1 MIDFLL
7 SGIGRVVIGAI
18 GGAIGASL
26 AAGVANKLKW
36 SSNVRTGLI
45 VIAAALFGIGLP
57 RVIAHFAEQEKVS
70 VIVDAGLDIARGISA
85 KADKADTL
93 NGRDE
98 ILINEGRQAAN
109 EILRKLDAKE
119 KVRYA
124 AGEFWAYYFVVTIG
138 RAEYCAKQ
146 GVSIDEFVSGVQR
159 LNKLDFDGATSIV
172 SPKKA
177 EAFFRE
183 HILPKVRIDIEAMHH
198 SLSERYQVP
207 VQVFCKAYQE
217 QAIEAAQDFK
227 FSDAMPQLSYILR
240 TATENR

>member
-18 GGAIGASL
+18 GGAVGAVLASGIG
-26 AAGVANKLKW
+26 NKLKW
-36 SSNVRTGLI
+36 SSNVRT
-45 VIAAALFGIGLP
+45 VVVVVAAALLGIGLP
-57 RVIAHFAEQEKVS
+57 GVVAHFAKQEKIS
-70 VIVDAGLDIARGISA
+70 VMVDAGLDIARGISA
-85 KADKADTL
+85 KADMAETMD
-93 NGRDE
+93 GRDE
-98 ILINEGRQAAN
+98 ILINEGRKAAN
-109 EILRKLDAKE
+109 EVLRKLDAKE

-124 AGEFWAYYFVVTIG
+124 AGEFWAYYFVVTVG

-146 GVSIDEFVSGVQR
+146 GVPIDGFVSGVQR
-159 LNKLDFDGATSIV
+159 LNKLDFDGAASIV
-172 SPKKA
+172 SPKDA

-183 HILPKVRIDIEAMHH
+183 HVLPKARTDIEAMHH